1 MNEITILIIF
11 VLWYVGALIISEN
24 TSKNSKPGKEWMFF
38 IGMIFSP
45 VIALI
50 LLLLFKK
57 HLKTS

>member
-45 VIALI
+45 VIG
-50 LLLLFKK
+50 LLFFYFLRNKIK
-57 HLKTS
+57 D

>member
-24 TSKNSKPGKEWMFF
+24 TSKNSKPGKELMFF